1 MSFYL
6 QIVKNIP
13 ATVNRIESD
22 VNVFSVVAK
31 RADCNGDQRIIRVLL
46 TTCVID
52 FTLNCKLL

>member
-31 RADCNGDQRIIRVLL
+31 RANCNGDQRLL
-46 TTCVID
+46 EFC
-52 FTLNCKLL
+52 